1 MYNWYSIRAGAGS
14 YPSAGKFTT
23 INLNVFGSP
32 PGKDWLPKISAAL
45 FVVIYN
51 LEYTEK
57 RICFLHSS
65 QPNNGVLVPLHSIS
79 LVISLTLQWMDG
91 LFPSA
96 LTSLATSKIII
107 MLAIVHN
114 ISENYVKNH
123 WMTKPNPNNRDDPF
137 PHPSPSAL
145 TTSLWLN
152 AGWDDDDAIKPKAL
166 HSQMY
171 NTIGIL
177 VMSWLLSLSLRSWTM
192 Y

>member
-1 MYNWYSIRAGAGS
+1 M
-14 YPSAGKFTT
+14 F
-23 INLNVFGSP
+23 FGSP
-32 PGKDWLPKISAAL
+32 PGKDWLPKNECGIVCCYIQSRVHGKENL
-45 FVVIYN
+45 FPSFIATKQWCPGSTSFN
-51 LEYTEK
+51 LPRYLSHT
-57 RICFLHSS
+57 
-65 QPNNGVLVPLHSIS
+65 P
-79 LVISLTLQWMDG
+79 MDG

-137 PHPSPSAL
+137 PHTSPSAL

-177 VMSWLLSLSLRSWTM
+177 VMSCPFL
-192 Y
+192 